1 MQESALARAEAAS
14 AGHGALTTASARQ
27 IAQAAHAIHNWGSH
41 THVHI
46 YVQAP
51 PPQQKKPA
59 SSHAG
64 AGA

>member
-1 MQESALARAEAAS
+1 MQESALARAEAVG

-59 SSHAG
+59 SSHAD